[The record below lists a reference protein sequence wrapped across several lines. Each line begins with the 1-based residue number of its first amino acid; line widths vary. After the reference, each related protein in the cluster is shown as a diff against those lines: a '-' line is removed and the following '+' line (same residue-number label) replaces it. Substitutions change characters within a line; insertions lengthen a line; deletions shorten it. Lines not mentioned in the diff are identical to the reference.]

1 MIPYAEFY
9 NYDRLESAAVELGL
23 SKKWWRAVWISI
35 ASIVTWKT
43 GWVCR
48 ETSYTLQAQGFIIA
62 DWYNR
67 F

>member
-1 MIPYAEFY
+1 MH
-9 NYDRLESAAVELGL
+9 NYDMSGLKLTGL

-43 GWVCR
+43 GLVCR